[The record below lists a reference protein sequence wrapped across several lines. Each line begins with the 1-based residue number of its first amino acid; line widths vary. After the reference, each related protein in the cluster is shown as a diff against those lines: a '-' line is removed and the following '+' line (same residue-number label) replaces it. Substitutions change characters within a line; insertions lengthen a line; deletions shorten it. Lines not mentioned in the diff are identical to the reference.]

1 MTNLYCVLS
10 DYLPSKWAPALVNA
24 DETGL
29 EQRDIDA
36 LAEWLRANDLTGAEV
51 FDFGPESD
59 GAMRC
64 AVFIDDDSH
73 LAVPVFFDVY
83 DAREWLEQKYENE
96 AWPPMRSF
104 AGFLADVRSCYGAED
119 QALIDEILEDLHDD
133 SE

>member
-36 LAEWLRANDLTGAEV
+36 LAEWL
-51 FDFGPESD
+51 
-59 GAMRC
+59 
-64 AVFIDDDSH
+64 
-73 LAVPVFFDVY
+73 
-83 DAREWLEQKYENE
+83 EQKHENE